1 MIYYLLQPL
10 TVNRMKGQTTHE
22 LEALLIGGN
31 WPELAMAAL
40 GLLTRAG
47 FIVDVISTNAFLTR
61 TRSIRNYFLAEKDD
75 VLLKT
80 ASESIKKEYALTV
93 VGDDPT
99 LRKILDLDLPDD
111 DKLKLLPVISHKDFD
126 HIFSKIGLSVAFAK
140 NGVRTPDYLIAN
152 NEQELKTAAHTLGYP
167 LFIKL
172 DSSAGGLG
180 VYECLN
186 DSDLDN
192 ALVKLP
198 AYPVLVQKKIEG
210 TEISMEAFYQN
221 GELIHVACSTQEKYT
236 YKFGPTAVRRYTQ
249 LACLE
254 KEVFDELS
262 LVGKALG
269 ANGFV
274 NMSSIR
280 CNYDNKL
287 YFFEADMRPNM
298 WTGYSRY
305 FGDDLA
311 DVIKHHFT
319 TGETTT
325 YPYPFNPAYPEQ
337 VLISHFSRISLIE
350 LGLNRYRIWR
360 HLPENFLYITL
371 RYKILAGLIS
381 SKRKLYRR
389 MLSKRWRLRLKNVSH
404 QLNSLMR
411 LRYGAGR

>member
-1 MIYYLLQPL
+1 
-10 TVNRMKGQTTHE
+10 MKDQTTHE

-47 FIVDVISTNAFLTR
+47 FTVDVISTNAFLTR
-61 TRSIRNYFLAEKDD
+61 TRSMRNYFLAEEDD
-75 VLLKT
+75 VLLQA

-99 LRKILDLDLPDD
+99 LRKILNLDLPDD
-111 DKLKLLPVISHKDFD
+111 DKLKLLPVISHKDFG
-126 HIFSKIGLSVAFAK
+126 HIFSKIGLSVAFRR
-140 NGVRTPDYLIAN
+140 NGVRTPDYQIAN
-152 NEQELKTAAHTLGYP
+152 NGQELKTAAQTLGYP
-167 LFIKL
+167 FFIKL

-186 DSDLDN
+186 DNDLDN
-192 ALVKLP
+192 ALVKLQT
-198 AYPVLVQKKIEG
+198 YPVLIQKKIEG

-236 YKFGPTAVRRYTQ
+236 YKFGPAAVRRYTQ

-254 KEVFDELS
+254 KEVFEELS

-311 DVIKHHFT
+311 DVIKRHFT

-325 YPYPFNPAYPEQ
+325 YPYSFNPAYPEQ

-360 HLPENFLYITL
+360 HLPENFLYVTL

>member
-1 MIYYLLQPL
+1 
-10 TVNRMKGQTTHE
+10 
-22 LEALLIGGN
+22 
-31 WPELAMAAL
+31 
-40 GLLTRAG
+40 
-47 FIVDVISTNAFLTR
+47 
-61 TRSIRNYFLAEKDD
+61 
-75 VLLKT
+75 
-80 ASESIKKEYALTV
+80 
-93 VGDDPT
+93 
-99 LRKILDLDLPDD
+99 
-111 DKLKLLPVISHKDFD
+111 
-126 HIFSKIGLSVAFAK
+126 
-140 NGVRTPDYLIAN
+140 
-152 NEQELKTAAHTLGYP
+152 
-167 LFIKL
+167 
-172 DSSAGGLG
+172 
-180 VYECLN
+180 
-186 DSDLDN
+186 
-192 ALVKLP
+192 
-198 AYPVLVQKKIEG
+198 
-210 TEISMEAFYQN
+210 MEAFYQN

-311 DVIKHHFT
+311 DVIKRHFT

-325 YPYPFNPAYPEQ
+325 YPYSFNPAYPEQ

-360 HLPENFLYITL
+360 HLPENFLYIML

-381 SKRKLYRR
+381 SE
-389 MLSKRWRLRLKNVSH
+389 
-404 QLNSLMR
+404 
-411 LRYGAGR
+411 A